1 MYTQRPIPPG
11 GMSIPQNY
19 GGNAFRYPPI
29 GGLEEAAP
37 AAEEQPHC
45 REEPI
50 VAQEATAMQ
59 DGEDACD
66 TKENAPRPA
75 LLFGH
80 HRGEEELLLIGLF
93 LLLAGDGVIGGGHE
107 KPQGDILL
115 YLLLLFFCG

>member
-37 AAEEQPHC
+37 AAEEELHC
-45 REEPI
+45 HEEPI
-50 VAQEATAMQ
+50 VAQEPMVI
-59 DGEDACD
+59 EEE
-66 TKENAPRPA
+66 KETCGTNEKAPRSA
-75 LLFGH
+75 LLFGR